1 MLNVV
6 TFSRQF
12 GSGGSYI
19 AVDVATTLRLKY
31 IDREIIDRAAR
42 DAGVSEAALDR
53 MEGQRGLVRRVL
65 DTLGQMPAIPIDP
78 SASRREAALRK
89 TDLLDPDI
97 QTLMEKEGLTR
108 VEAISHIQGMY
119 LETLRPEKI
128 EYRDLIS
135 SIVIE
140 YAKAGNAVIVGRG
153 SQMILKDWPN
163 VLHVQII
170 APFTSRVETIMARE
184 KLDRREAE
192 RRVKESDESR
202 ASYLRR
208 YYKVNWLESDNYDLV
223 INTGKIPRTQAVET
237 IVSVMQGHS

>member
-42 DAGVSEAALDR
+42 DAGVSEAALNR
-53 MEGQRGLVRRVL
+53 MEEQRGLARRVL
-65 DTLGQMPAIPIDP
+65 DTLGRMPAIPIDP

-89 TDLLDPDI
+89 PDLLDPDI
-97 QTLMEKEGLTR
+97 QALMDKEGLTR
-108 VEAISHIQGMY
+108 VEAVSHIQGMY
-119 LETLRPEKI
+119 VEAVRPEKI
-128 EYRDLIS
+128 EYRELIS
-135 SIVIE
+135 SLVIE

-153 SQMILKDWPN
+153 SQMILKDWPS

-170 APFTSRVETIMARE
+170 APSAARVETIMARE

-223 INTGKIPRTQAVET
+223 INTGKIPRPQAVET